1 MMIMK
6 LYRDEEILACWLRDL
21 VGMNYEQIM
30 EEVERLRKCNH
41 VDDYIRMKRIGATFR
56 LDRQKRKYI
65 WGLATNAIRHEQIEK
80 EMKKEGAL

>member
-30 EEVERLRKCNH
+30 EEVERL
-41 VDDYIRMKRIGATFR
+41 RIGATFR

>member
-41 VDDYIRMKRIGATFR
+41 VDDYIRMRRIGATFR

-65 WGLATNAIRHEQIEK
+65 WNLATNAIRHEQIEK